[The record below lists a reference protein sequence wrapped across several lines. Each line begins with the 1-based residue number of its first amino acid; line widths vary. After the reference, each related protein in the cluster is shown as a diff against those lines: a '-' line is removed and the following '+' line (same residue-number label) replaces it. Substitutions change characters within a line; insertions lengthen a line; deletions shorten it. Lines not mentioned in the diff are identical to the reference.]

1 MASTIYPPLPQLHAQ
16 MSFSR
21 PASDVASFDSRPP
34 SFSSMQPQQQMPYTT
49 MAAQAHQNNMAHN
62 SNSFRSFGEVNGHQV
77 QQTDQSPQIYTVT
90 WPQSGFVLFLHIY
103 ESLIVFP

>member
-1 MASTIYPPLPQLHAQ
+1 

-34 SFSSMQPQQQMPYTT
+34 SFSSNQPQMQMPYMT
-49 MAAQAHQNNMAHN
+49 MAGQTHHHNMAPN

-90 WPQSGFVLFLHIY
+90 WPRQVSCY
-103 ESLIVFP
+103 STSLGMTNLSP